1 MREKNLL
8 INALS
13 LCREGKWDAAHKIVQ
28 QDSSQLSAW
37 LHGVIHQ
44 EEGDLSNAFYW
55 FNRAG
60 RCTPDRTVADELNHF
75 EDELRRSSLNQL

>member
-1 MREKNLL
+1 MGKDNLL
-8 INALS
+8 IDALA
-13 LCREGKWDAAHKIVQ
+13 LCREDKWDAAHKIVQ

-44 EEGDLSNAFYW
+44 EEGDLSNARYW

-60 RCTPDRTVADELNHF
+60 RHEPSPTTTDALNHF
-75 EDELRRSSLNQL
+75 AHELIGPNVGKL

>member
-1 MREKNLL
+1 MGEGNLL
-8 INALS
+8 IDALA

-44 EEGDLSNAFYW
+44 EEGDLSNARYW

-60 RCTPDRTVADELNHF
+60 RCAPSPTTGDELNHF
-75 EDELRRSSLNQL
+75 EDELMGSNVDKL

>member
-1 MREKNLL
+1 MSEGNLL
-8 INALS
+8 IGALA

-28 QDSSQLSAW
+28 QDNSRLSAW

-44 EEGDLSNAFYW
+44 EEGDLSNARYW

-60 RCTPDRTVADELNHF
+60 RAKPDSRTADELNHF
-75 EDELRRSSLNQL
+75 EHELIGPDVDKL

>member
-1 MREKNLL
+1 MGENSLL
-8 INALS
+8 IGALA

-28 QDSSQLSAW
+28 QDNSRLSAW

-44 EEGDLSNAFYW
+44 EEGDLSNARYW

-60 RCTPDRTVADELNHF
+60 RRESNPTTADELNHF
-75 EDELRRSSLNQL
+75 EHELMGSNVDKL